1 MAVKSKST
9 KRRAHV
15 RNLPKRTRKLTAAE
29 AKKIKGGD
37 LKNVQVTSL
46 SDSTKL
52 GRKTKLME
60 EEGIYY

>member
-29 AKKIKGGD
+29 AKKVKGGE
-37 LKNVQVTSL
+37 LKNVIVTTVKDPAKS
-46 SDSTKL
+46 
-52 GRKTKLME
+52 GRPTKLME